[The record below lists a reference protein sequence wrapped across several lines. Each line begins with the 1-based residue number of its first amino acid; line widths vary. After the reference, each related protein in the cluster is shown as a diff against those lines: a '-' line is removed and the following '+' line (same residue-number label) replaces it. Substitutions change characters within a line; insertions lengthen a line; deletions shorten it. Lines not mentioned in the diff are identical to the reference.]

1 MDAAAEHGGAD
12 GDAAAAAAT
21 VAAMGAYGGAV
32 RAAESAAEEI
42 LLLWALR
49 QPTAHRHNAFV
60 RHSAQTLTLDA
71 CGRHLSILQSPS
83 AMSAP
88 GVTGAVMWDS
98 GVVLGKFLEHAVD
111 SGRLLLRG
119 RRAVELGA
127 GCGLVGCIAALL
139 GADVV
144 LTDLPDRLKLLKKN
158 VELNVEGHSRGSA
171 TVSELTWGDDP
182 DPELM
187 EPPPEFVLGSDVIY
201 SEEAVEDLLTTLK
214 QLSGTHTTIFLA
226 GELRNDV
233 VLECFLDAAM
243 EDFLVGCIDQT
254 EWHPDYRSNRVAL
267 FVLVLKNREKQIELP
282 FGGSA
287 QKRTSVQVS

>member
-83 AMSAP
+83 AMCA
-88 GVTGAVMWDS
+88 GRDRGVMWDS

-127 GCGLVGCIAALL
+127 GAVLLVC
-139 GADVV
+139 V
-144 LTDLPDRLKLLKKN
+144 LAHKVFD
-158 VELNVEGHSRGSA
+158 RGSA
-171 TVSELTWGDDP
+171 
-182 DPELM
+182 
-187 EPPPEFVLGSDVIY
+187 
-201 SEEAVEDLLTTLK
+201 
-214 QLSGTHTTIFLA
+214 
-226 GELRNDV
+226 
-233 VLECFLDAAM
+233 
-243 EDFLVGCIDQT
+243 
-254 EWHPDYRSNRVAL
+254 YRKIRS
-267 FVLVLKNREKQIELP
+267 
-282 FGGSA
+282 S
-287 QKRTSVQVS
+287 